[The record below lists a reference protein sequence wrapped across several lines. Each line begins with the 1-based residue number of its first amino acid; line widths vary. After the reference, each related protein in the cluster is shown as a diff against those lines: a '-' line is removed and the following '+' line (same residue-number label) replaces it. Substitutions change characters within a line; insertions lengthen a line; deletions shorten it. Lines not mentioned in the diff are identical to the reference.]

1 VVSTLVETNVLL
13 RQFEPAHAQYRA
25 AVDGTLRLIESG
37 EPVHVAAQNV
47 TEFWAVATRP
57 RQANGLGLDAIT
69 AEAAIETI
77 ERTFALLPDDPAIHR
92 HWKRLV
98 AQHRVIGRRVFDIRI
113 VAVMLVHGVER
124 ILTFNADDFAG
135 YGVEVIDPAAA
146 T

>member
-1 VVSTLVETNVLL
+1 MRTLVDTNVLL

-25 AVDGTLRLIESG
+25 AVDGTLRLIECG

-47 TEFWAVATRP
+47 TEFWAVATRQ
-57 RQANGLGLDAIT
+57 RQANGLGLDAVT

-113 VAVMLVHGVER
+113 IAVMLVHGVDR

-135 YGVEVIDPAAA
+135 YGVEVIDPAAMA
-146 T
+146 